1 MCQVVLAVAETIVHE
16 LSVPLYSG
24 DPLSSVCVCVCVCV
38 SFQDQAYSICLCSSH
53 KIVQSGQADKAGVA
67 GNNNELVV
75 GRLDHPHQDIV
86 V

>member
-16 LSVPLYSG
+16 LSEPLNNG
-24 DPLSSVCVCVCVCV
+24 EPLSTVCVF
-38 SFQDQAYSICLCSSH
+38 SGPSLLHLSICSSH

>member
-16 LSVPLYSG
+16 LSESLNTG
-24 DPLSSVCVCVCVCV
+24 EPLSTVCVCVCVF
-38 SFQDQAYSICLCSSH
+38 SGPSLLHLSICSSH

>member
-16 LSVPLYSG
+16 LSEPLNTG
-24 DPLSSVCVCVCVCV
+24 EPLSTVCVCVCV